1 MVRVPPVNSSDK
13 IMAGTVAILPVRPAF
28 RREFLD
34 FERGIRMGGLEPN
47 ERITQIVK
55 AHLVARHGQPFIIDK
70 WGRGRFWRWICWLP
84 RAGRDSKP
92 RSSAYNFSCAKFF
105 LSLFPGEGEL
115 AAGLQIERAALRRG
129 RGRADE
135 VYLEDDWDWHRLVAG
150 LRKGTALEA
159 ELARLVGREGFTATA
174 GPFSDMTTFRG
185 RRWGGVAAIRRAC
198 TRIPATEWGGFQLY
212 YPMCEKDVREM
223 SGEEIVA
230 AILAVFDEV
239 APAMNLIM
247 QEPHLR
253 GISSA
258 SGIGSKCSR
267 KPP

>member
-1 MVRVPPVNSSDK
+1 
-13 IMAGTVAILPVRPAF
+13 MAAPRELPLPVRPAF

-55 AHLVARHGQPFIIDK
+55 AALVSKYRQPFLIDK

-84 RAGRDSKP
+84 RANRDAKP

-105 LSLFPGEGEL
+105 LSLFPDEKEL
-115 AAGLQIERAALRRG
+115 VAGLQVERAALRRG

-135 VYLEDDWDWHRLVAG
+135 VYLEDDWDWHHLLAG
-150 LRKGTALEA
+150 LRKGMPLEA

-185 RRWGGVAAIRRAC
+185 RRWGGAAAVRRAC
-198 TRIPATEWGGFQLY
+198 GRIPPAEWGGFQLY
-212 YPMCEKDVREM
+212 YPMREKEVRAM
-223 SGEEIVA
+223 SGAEIVA
-230 AILAVFDEV
+230 AVLAIFDEV
-239 APAMNLIM
+239 APTMNLVM
-247 QEPHLR
+247 QEPYLR
-253 GISSA
+253 
-258 SGIGSKCSR
+258 
-267 KPP
+267 

>member
-1 MVRVPPVNSSDK
+1 VTIPRE
-13 IMAGTVAILPVRPAF
+13 IFLPVRPAF

-55 AHLVARHGQPFIIDK
+55 AALVSKYRQPFIIDK

-84 RAGRDSKP
+84 RANRDAKP
-92 RSSAYNFSCAKFF
+92 RSSGYNFSCAKFF
-105 LSLFPGEGEL
+105 VSLFPGEGEL

-135 VYLEDDWDWHRLVAG
+135 VYLEDDWDWHRLLAG
-150 LRKGTALEA
+150 LRKGAALEA

-198 TRIPATEWGGFQLY
+198 GRIPATEWGGFQLY

-223 SGEEIVA
+223 SGAEIVA
-230 AILAVFDEV
+230 SILAVFDEV
-239 APAMNLIM
+239 APAMNLVQSVPCLKTTPAPIFR
-247 QEPHLR
+247 PR
-253 GISSA
+253 A
-258 SGIGSKCSR
+258 
-267 KPP
+267 